1 MPRKR
6 DLDKTYGQKLITL
19 FTRLLFSGE
28 THSLTDLSRMLDC
41 SKQTIIR
48 LVDDISLAYG
58 IPIRDKF
65 QGNKKYY
72 FIERP
77 EKISLASG
85 LSEREIQI
93 LQMCHAFTSHLLGP
107 ALFEEAARALWKSQ
121 SLLPEGKQISSR
133 PFASFR
139 PGNIDYT
146 PHQETIRNLLRAMEE
161 KKVCRIS
168 YQSITEDK
176 PKTLYIK
183 PLKLFSHHDTIYLH
197 ARLARYPGKPYQ
209 EPEFDPLLAVHRF
222 KKVELDER
230 SFEFPNDY
238 DFEKIF
244 NRHFGVI
251 KDDVFKVLIAFWGWS
266 ARYVSERVW
275 SPGQKIV
282 RKGKDKIHLSFSAS
296 SKPELISWLL
306 SFGEEAKLL
315 KPDDLVKEV
324 TEKIAQLKANYKI
337 Q

>member
-1 MPRKR
+1 V
-6 DLDKTYGQKLITL
+6 DEITHGHGL
-19 FTRLLFSGE
+19 PIQE
-28 THSLTDLSRMLDC
+28 T
-41 SKQTIIR
+41 KE
-48 LVDDISLAYG
+48 
-58 IPIRDKF
+58 
-65 QGNKKYY
+65 GNRNVY
-72 FIERP
+72 FMERP
-77 EKISLASG
+77 RNLAAASG
-85 LSEREIQI
+85 LNEREIQL

-121 SLLPEGKQISSR
+121 SLLPDGKQISSR

-146 PHQETIRNLLRAMEE
+146 PHQEVIRNLLQAMEE
-161 KKVCRIS
+161 KKICRIS
-168 YQSITEDK
+168 YQSITQDK

-197 ARLARYPGKPYQ
+197 ARLARQPGKPYQ

-230 SFEFPNDY
+230 SFEFPKDY

-251 KDDVFKVLIAFWGWS
+251 KDEVFKVAIEFSGWS
-266 ARYVSERVW
+266 ARYVSERIW
-275 SPGQKIV
+275 SPDQKIL
-282 RKGKDKIHLSFSAS
+282 RKGKDKIHLTFSAS

-315 KPDDLVKEV
+315 KPDGLVKEV
-324 TEKIAQLKANYKI
+324 SEKVKELNEIYKN
-337 Q
+337 